1 MPVLDAK
8 ALERDPKGAA
18 FLRAVLRQRS
28 SRRAKVSPSSDEPR
42 ELPVVDAPDAIPER
56 AVTLA

>member
-18 FLRAVLRQRS
+18 FLRAVLRQKS
-28 SRRAKVSPSSDEPR
+28 SRRAKVSPSSDKPR
-42 ELPVVDAPDAIPER
+42 ELPVDDAPDVNAER
-56 AVTLA
+56 VVTLA

>member
-18 FLRAVLRQRS
+18 FLRAVLRQKS
-28 SRRAKVSPSSDEPR
+28 SRRAKIFPSSDKPLK
-42 ELPVVDAPDAIPER
+42 LPVDDPPDVNPER
-56 AVTLA
+56 VVTLA